1 MTPSRAYGTSPSMLR
16 SIASLIQITLP
27 EYRGRHIFTAR
38 LRIAVFIGF
47 WAIYLYFFRDVLH
60 QTWPITVI
68 MSASFAMTAVAYYN
82 VIHDRLLV
90 FSFFLEMMADL
101 VAITVVVY
109 LSGGPYSNYFTVYIF
124 YCFIAGVFYN
134 YILAAFL
141 GVCSALFF
149 GAFLLLCH
157 EGVIPPLILDYGDR
171 APTAAYTPSVHYAFL
186 LIFMAL
192 AIYGA
197 KIVSF
202 FNQQRERILEQR
214 NTQLMAL
221 YRMSSTIRSAESLRS
236 VVQSILANVLAG
248 LGFETVL
255 LLLIDRNEQCVHVFA
270 PGKHPLLDQ
279 IVKHLGGPVDGMTLP
294 LSVLET
300 PSMQTL
306 MKHQIVFREGLVE
319 LTEEIRDIMSEE
331 TSRKIQELLCI
342 HKVVGMPLVAEQE
355 LLGALVGFTREKF
368 VEEATVE
375 TLESFANQAALN
387 LEAARLIDELKRTNQ
402 QLREA
407 NRVKSEFL
415 AIMSH
420 ELRTPL
426 TAIIGFSELLMEG
439 VMGELSSEQKDS
451 VREVLNNGAD
461 LLEMINSLLDLSKI
475 DSGKMRVEI
484 HPFDM
489 KETIERVQ
497 RTVAPLVQ
505 QKAQSMVVDIRAP
518 LPLLSG
524 DERKI
529 QQVILN
535 LFANAIKF
543 TPERGTITVRT
554 NVLDSWDALARKAS
568 WRVRLSGREEY
579 YAQGAVVLE
588 VEDTGYGIEAQH
600 LDSIFD
606 MFQQVDSSMTRSY
619 GGTGLGLALAKQF
632 VELHHGVI
640 WAESELGKGAKFTVI
655 LPRVL
660 QKSDT

>member
-1 MTPSRAYGTSPSMLR
+1 MTPSGPYGTSPSMPGSR
-16 SIASLIQITLP
+16 ASLIQITLP

-47 WAIYLYFFRDVLH
+47 WAIYLYFFRDVLD
-60 QTWPITVI
+60 QTWLITGI
-68 MSASFAMTAVAYYN
+68 MSASFVMTAIAYYN
-82 VIHDRLLV
+82 VIRDRLLIL
-90 FSFFLEMMADL
+90 SFFLELIADL

-109 LSGGPYSNYFTVYIF
+109 LSGGPYSDYFTVYIF
-124 YCFIAGVFYN
+124 YCFAAGVFYN

-141 GVCSALFF
+141 SLCSALFF
-149 GAFLLLCH
+149 GAFLLLCYW
-157 EGVIPPLILDYGDR
+157 GVIPPLILDYGDR
-171 APTAAYTPSVHYAFL
+171 APTAAYTPTVHFAFL
-186 LIFMAL
+186 VIFMAL
-192 AIYGA
+192 AIYGV

-202 FNQQRERILEQR
+202 FSQQRERVLEQR

-221 YRMSSTIRSAESLRS
+221 HRMSATIRSAESLRN
-236 VVQSILANVLAG
+236 VIQSILANVLAG

-255 LLLIDRNEQCVHVFA
+255 LLLIDHHEQCVRVFA

-279 IVKHLGGPVDGMTLP
+279 IVKQIGAPVDGMILP

-300 PSMQTL
+300 PPLQTL
-306 MKHQIVFREGLVE
+306 MKQQILFRENLVE
-319 LTEEIRDIMSEE
+319 LTEGIRDVMSEE
-331 TSRKIQELLCI
+331 ASRKIQEMLGV
-342 HKVVGMPLVAEQE
+342 HKVVGMPLIAEQE
-355 LLGALVGFTREKF
+355 VLGGLIGFAREKF
-368 VEEATVE
+368 IEEATLE

-387 LEAARLIDELKRTNQ
+387 LEAARLIDELKRTNE

-439 VMGELSSEQKDS
+439 VMGELSPEQKDS

-475 DSGKMRVEI
+475 DSGKMKVEM
-484 HPFDM
+484 HPFDL

-505 QKAQSMVVDIRAP
+505 QKGQAMTVDVRSP
-518 LPLLSG
+518 LPALSG

-543 TPERGTITVRT
+543 TPEGGTITVRADA
-554 NVLDSWDALARKAS
+554 LDSWSAIAAQAPWKERMADRADDFAR
-568 WRVRLSGREEY
+568 
-579 YAQGAVVLE
+579 GAAVLE

-640 WAESELGKGAKFTVI
+640 WAESELGKGAKFTVV
-655 LPRVL
+655 LPL
-660 QKSDT
+660 APKK